1 VRQQVRLDFEAKR
14 FGYKGCRL
22 PWWQATV
29 ARGARM
35 CDRKEIAV
43 ARERLKSDNPHR
55 QVNHW
60 AIAAGELK

>member
-1 VRQQVRLDFEAKR
+1 
-14 FGYKGCRL
+14 
-22 PWWQATV
+22 
-29 ARGARM
+29 M